1 MPLSTK
7 TFLIFS
13 NLNSR
18 ISYLSF
24 MHRKDCKYPEL
35 TRGGKEAKPDMNSQ
49 FIQGIQFE

>member
-24 MHRKDCKYPEL
+24 HFAHL
-35 TRGGKEAKPDMNSQ
+35 S
-49 FIQGIQFE
+49 